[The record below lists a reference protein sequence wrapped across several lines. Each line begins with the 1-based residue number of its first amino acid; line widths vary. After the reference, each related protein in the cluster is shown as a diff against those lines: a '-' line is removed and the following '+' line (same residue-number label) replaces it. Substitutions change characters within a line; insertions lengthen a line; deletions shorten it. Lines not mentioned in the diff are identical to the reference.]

1 MFRKEGLTLYS
12 LLQVKSGGNI
22 HACMQAC
29 RPCSSPATGLISS
42 SIAWRNLREHVDGI
56 FDLHLKDL
64 LQDERRCRDMIKEYD
79 GIVLDYSRQR
89 ATSCTFKFL
98 LALAKEAGVK
108 EKIDMMFE
116 GKHINKTEDRAVLH
130 VALRAPRTEKI
141 VCDGKNVVPDVWDV
155 LDKIKCFSERVRSG
169 SWVGQTGKVLKDVV
183 AIGIGGSYLGPLFA
197 YTALQTGAELVQLL
211 ANVDPI
217 DVAIALNGLCP
228 ETTLVVIVSKTF
240 TTQETMLNAK
250 TMRTWLIASVGKE
263 GIAKHM
269 VAVSTNLKLVK
280 EFGLDP
286 DNAFAFWDWVGG
298 RYSVC
303 SAVGLLPLA
312 IQYGFNKVNQFLEGA
327 WSIDSHFHCAPLEDN
342 IPVILGLISIWNVSF
357 LRCPARAI
365 LPYSQALQ
373 KLAPH
378 IQQVSM
384 ESNGKGVSMDGRPLD
399 FHAGEIDFGEP
410 GTNGQHS
417 FYQLIHQVITAVY
430 SPTHVCEPI
439 SNHDELMCN
448 FFAQP
453 DALAYGKTWEQAKA
467 EGISDDLIPHKIFT
481 GNRPSLNILLPTLD
495 AYTLGQLLALYEH
508 RVVVQGF
515 IWGINSFDQWG
526 VELGKS
532 LAGKVRVSMNSVRM
546 KGEELKGYNYSTTY
560 LLNRYLKGKTLYK
573 LHKSM
578 LLDVKDKVHLRDIRQ
593 LVLLFFFDL
602 IYHTTIT
609 SYT

>member
-1 MFRKEGLTLYS
+1 M
-12 LLQVKSGGNI
+12 
-22 HACMQAC
+22 AC

-64 LQDERRCRDMIKEYD
+64 LQDERRCRGMIKEYD
-79 GIVLDYSRQR
+79 GIILDYSRQR

-197 YTALQTGAELVQLL
+197 YTALQTDPGAAKLAKGRQLRL
-211 ANVDPI
+211 
-217 DVAIALNGLCP
+217 
-228 ETTLVVIVSKTF
+228 
-240 TTQETMLNAK
+240 
-250 TMRTWLIASVGKE
+250 KE

-327 WSIDSHFHCAPLEDN
+327 WSIDSHFRCAPLEDN

-384 ESNGKGVSMDGRPLD
+384 ESNGKGVTMDGRPLD

-417 FYQLIHQVITAVY
+417 FYQLIHQGRVIPCEFIGIIKSQQAVFLKG
-430 SPTHVCEPI
+430 EPI

-508 RVVVQGF
+508 RVAVQGF

-578 LLDVKDKVHLRDIRQ
+578 LLDMKDKVHLGDIRQ

-602 IYHTTIT
+602 IYQTTIT
-609 SYT
+609 SCT